1 MGFTHERCI
10 FGSTHTDYDDL
21 FATFNSAND
30 FKYKIAGEW
39 KEWDQ
44 TATGCQLL
52 CKVFDLCHAST
63 MSANQCV
70 LITGLRLTQEAPGH
84 VCFVKQVEKCCDRV
98 VVDGLPEGIQ
108 EHRTG
113 TFKVTDRIHDGFPI
127 YMNLHGE
134 MMYFESQWKSWRIG
148 ANFELAGVIST
159 SDSFGCPSAQSSWK
173 VWNNGWFWA
182 PSAQVSCS
190 CCEVMELS
198 SSNSEFSQLSGDFV
212 RTDSVLREFSVW
224 KNSETDKYIAIATG
238 SGWEKTKWTIGGG
251 NYVNNWQNSYVG
263 LKSIGEESEYAKR
276 GQVPQCPIAFPDWKA
291 TEDGDV
297 VDGVDLTCKID
308 EYCPATVQLD
318 DDGESCTTV
327 CQSQGFDVGF
337 IALNSFCRC
346 TLTSSTKCPEKP
358 HSTIAGSYNGESW
371 TCEYEVCVVPGSTP
385 MSESPTNAPTLNPTQ
400 VPTNAPTQNPTEEEL
415 PSCIVVSG
423 SPSQQ
428 SWCDGVYHLLD
439 ATTLSSQGE
448 RVYRNVDD
456 GESERYLYWSPS
468 FGGQWQIDHDYD
480 AQYKR
485 AYFPSPQGELPA
497 GPGKYWLGSWTLA
510 SESQIQVHDCEEL
523 PSCIVVSGSPSQQG
537 WCDGVYQ
544 LLDAT
549 TLSSEGER
557 VYRNVDEGEADRFLY
572 YSPTLGGRWIIDN
585 DNDKASIRA
594 YFPSAQRQFPVGAGY
609 YWVGSWTLFSE
620 SQIQVHDCKLSFN
633 GVGCNGPTG
642 GIYLHVGKFNDAN
655 AWQGPNGFV
664 VYVPTSELPNG
675 WNGGRWMVVN
685 ADSLAAITEA
695 TIPNIMVAQN
705 ITPDSEHLP
714 PSGLWQSSCP
724 NQQGESFN
732 WTFSFW
738 SSNRRTLDAGAVE
751 RTSVARKGRL
761 LVNEESQND
770 EVLSRRKQ

>member
-1 MGFTHERCI
+1 
-10 FGSTHTDYDDL
+10 
-21 FATFNSAND
+21 
-30 FKYKIAGEW
+30 
-39 KEWDQ
+39 
-44 TATGCQLL
+44 
-52 CKVFDLCHAST
+52 
-63 MSANQCV
+63 
-70 LITGLRLTQEAPGH
+70 
-84 VCFVKQVEKCCDRV
+84 
-98 VVDGLPEGIQ
+98 
-108 EHRTG
+108 
-113 TFKVTDRIHDGFPI
+113 
-127 YMNLHGE
+127 
-134 MMYFESQWKSWRIG
+134 
-148 ANFELAGVIST
+148 
-159 SDSFGCPSAQSSWK
+159 
-173 VWNNGWFWA
+173 
-182 PSAQVSCS
+182 
-190 CCEVMELS
+190 
-198 SSNSEFSQLSGDFV
+198 
-212 RTDSVLREFSVW
+212 
-224 KNSETDKYIAIATG
+224 
-238 SGWEKTKWTIGGG
+238 
-251 NYVNNWQNSYVG
+251 
-263 LKSIGEESEYAKR
+263 
-276 GQVPQCPIAFPDWKA
+276 
-291 TEDGDV
+291 
-297 VDGVDLTCKID
+297 
-308 EYCPATVQLD
+308 
-318 DDGESCTTV
+318 
-327 CQSQGFDVGF
+327 
-337 IALNSFCRC
+337 
-346 TLTSSTKCPEKP
+346 
-358 HSTIAGSYNGESW
+358 
-371 TCEYEVCVVPGSTP
+371 
-385 MSESPTNAPTLNPTQ
+385 MSESPTNAPTLNPTQVPTNAPTLNPTQ

-497 GPGKYWLGSWTLA
+497 GPGHYWMGSWTL
-510 SESQIQVHDCEEL
+510 
-523 PSCIVVSGSPSQQG
+523 
-537 WCDGVYQ
+537 
-544 LLDAT
+544 T
-549 TLSSEGER
+549 
-557 VYRNVDEGEADRFLY
+557 
-572 YSPTLGGRWIIDN
+572 
-585 DNDKASIRA
+585 
-594 YFPSAQRQFPVGAGY
+594 
-609 YWVGSWTLFSE
+609 SE